1 MAKEIPQRSNE
12 SKTGGET
19 KQYNEIYERLN
30 SEDNPYRNEGIDIQK
45 KLSSSN
51 LHKNF

>member
-1 MAKEIPQRSNE
+1 MAKEIPQK
-12 SKTGGET
+12 SKELRTGGET
-19 KQYNEIYERLN
+19 TQYNEIYERLN
-30 SEDNPYRNEGIDIQK
+30 SEDNPYRNEGMDIQK